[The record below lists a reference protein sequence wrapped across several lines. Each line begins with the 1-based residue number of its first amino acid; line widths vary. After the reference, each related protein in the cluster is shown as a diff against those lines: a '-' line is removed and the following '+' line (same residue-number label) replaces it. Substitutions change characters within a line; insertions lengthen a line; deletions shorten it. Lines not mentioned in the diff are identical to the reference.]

1 MVKFTTPKE
10 LGGGGG
16 AGNNPE
22 QLRPRMPSTAST
34 SRCSTG
40 WASPTRNIW

>member
-16 AGNNPE
+16 AGNNRSPRVPLGNSPE
-22 QLRPRMPSTAST
+22 AL
-34 SRCSTG
+34 
-40 WASPTRNIW
+40 